1 MKAKV
6 FVVLSVIILVIMG
19 GTACCVFMRDGDET
33 IKQAIKDADP
43 RAAELMLRNLADAMK
58 MYSAQ
63 HGGGGFSKFSNSLA
77 KLDGLHANKIKPAL
91 SGPDQTSF
99 GGYVVRLEENPQ
111 GDNFVTDFRIIAY
124 PANGYRG
131 ETFAID
137 KKEKIYKYDE
147 GGF

>member
-1 MKAKV
+1 MKNLV
-6 FVVLSVIILVIMG
+6 FFLLLLVVLG
-19 GTACCVFMRDGDET
+19 GTACCVFLRNETRGDKGE
-33 IKQAIKDADP
+33 IKDADP

-99 GGYVVRLEENPQ
+99 GGYVVRLAENPQ
-111 GDNFVTDFRIIAY
+111 GDNFATDFRIIAY